1 MISSP
6 AGSGKTEK
14 LARRY
19 IALLQHGVD
28 VERVLA
34 VTFTDKAAAEMK
46 QRILRILRNE
56 DEKLFRSLLEKI
68 PLMRVS
74 TIHSF
79 CGTLIRRFS
88 FDADIDPNY
97 SIADEMEAGLEW
109 DEILYDVLMEVGAG
123 FKPAPTGAYHAT
135 LLHDQENNF
144 ILQTLGEKASEG
156 WII

>member
-1 MISSP
+1 MNYLNINKSVMVSSP

-19 IALLQHGVD
+19 IALLRDGVD
-28 VERVLA
+28 VERILA

-46 QRILRILRNE
+46 QRILKILKDE
-56 DEKLFRSLLEKI
+56 DEKLFLHLLERT

-79 CGTLIRRFS
+79 CGKMLRRFS

-97 SIADEMEAGLEW
+97 SISDEGDAWLEW
-109 DEILYDVLMEVGAG
+109 NEIIYDVLMEA
-123 FKPAPTGAYHAT
+123 
-135 LLHDQENNF
+135 
-144 ILQTLGEKASEG
+144 
-156 WII
+156 